1 MLGSTRFARQRPY
14 IKLLDRPRNFGS
26 VWCPENGSYHPTAPK
41 YDVYSTCCV
50 VSRANIYTPVLNGV
64 LCGIALLVTAFRLY
78 LRYTRS
84 KLWWDDF
91 WVVVSA
97 LFVIGLIVVNFLHTA
112 NPGK

>member
-1 MLGSTRFARQRPY
+1 MAPTIPQLRSTSFILY
-14 IKLLDRPRNFGS
+14 LY
-26 VWCPENGSYHPTAPK
+26 C
-41 YDVYSTCCV
+41 
-50 VSRANIYTPVLNGV
+50 SRVNICIPVLNGV

-112 NPGK
+112 NPGKWSCC